1 MFIKL
6 WRSSAALALAVF
18 FAVFLLLPVGTV
30 IAEGCSWK
38 VFAELWENP
47 VYRGGM
53 INSLALALF
62 TTLLVFL
69 LALPLAILSDS
80 YDFKGKGFWN
90 AMILAPMILPP
101 FVGALGFQQVF
112 GYYGVLNTILTDL
125 GFERIDF
132 LGGSGKFYAIAFIEA
147 LHLYPILYLNLSAAL
162 ANCDPALRRLFVESL
177 C

>member
-1 MFIKL
+1 MFVKL
-6 WRSSAALALAVF
+6 WRSGCALALAAF

-38 VFAELWENP
+38 IIAELWENP
-47 VYRGGM
+47 VYRGGLV
-53 INSLALALF
+53 NSFALALF

-80 YDFKGKGFWN
+80 FEFKGKGLWN

-112 GYYGVLNTILTDL
+112 GYYGVLNTLLVDMGL
-125 GFERIDF
+125 NRIDF
-132 LGGSGKFYAIAFIEA
+132 LGGNGKFYAIAFIEE
-147 LHLYPILYLNLSAAL
+147 LHLYPILY
-162 ANCDPALRRLFVESL
+162 
-177 C
+177 